1 MKYYDEE
8 KMVEIRK
15 AFEDEV
21 LNLERSGSR
30 RLFRHQE

>member
-1 MKYYDEE
+1 MTKK

-15 AFEDEV
+15 AFEGEV